1 MEELK
6 EKYYNEGVFPEGTLK
21 RIEAASEYDG
31 NEVAF
36 LASRGTFFLP
46 EKELNDEEI
55 LQIID
60 FREKPGNLVYMRP
73 KAKLPPENWMILRM
87 MQSMNRYS

>member
-6 EKYYNEGVFPEGTLK
+6 EKYDNEGVFPEGALK
-21 RIEAASEYDG
+21 RIEAASEYNG
-31 NEVAF
+31 NGVAF

-46 EKELNDEEI
+46 EKALSDEEI

-60 FREKPGNLVYMRP
+60 FWEKTG
-73 KAKLPPENWMILRM
+73 I
-87 MQSMNRYS
+87 

>member
-31 NEVAF
+31 NGVAF

-46 EKELNDEEI
+46 EKN
-55 LQIID
+55 
-60 FREKPGNLVYMRP
+60 
-73 KAKLPPENWMILRM
+73 
-87 MQSMNRYS
+87 